1 MTAASSMTR
10 HRAGGETSAQKRAR
24 RHSRWVRV
32 LRVLL
37 PLTGLAILSGM
48 VGLIAVFNYLSSL
61 GLGNISLSTD
71 GLVMDRPELSG
82 HDGERSYKVS
92 AVRAIQRLSDP
103 RVIDLETIHADIV
116 LNPSQSA
123 QLTALKGTYDNGEET
138 LTLYDGLQVSWS
150 EGYTIDLTDVAID
163 LKTGAM
169 RTSDPISIRS
179 DKGHIRA
186 GQLDYD
192 QDKGIVRFTDG
203 IRMVLNPAL
212 QEKEQE

>member
-1 MTAASSMTR
+1 MTAASPMTR
-10 HRAGGETSAQKRAR
+10 HRTGGETSAQKRAR

-37 PLTGLAILSGM
+37 PLTGLAILAGM

-203 IRMVLNPAL
+203 IRMVLNSAL